1 MFVSTVNGRSH
12 LPQYRVA
19 CFLEFQRLC
28 HVCRLSHKLNPMH
41 IFTAADRTYI
51 LGLAAL
57 LKSVDLNVSQSG
69 EDRVKISVVSTRIYS
84 PEKEQLQHCCKY
96 QIEWQELQS
105 NYDQLL
111 SVSGSKLPYVKLE
124 PRKYTKETERLI
136 WLDSDTIVLGSL
148 KPLWNLD
155 FQTLPI
161 AAAANFWGNPNNY
174 QNRNPYFNSGV
185 LVYNMKL
192 WEEEQLSEK
201 LLRNARTH
209 VWGDRDQG
217 ALNSVLV
224 GRWKQLEQI
233 WNNHDTEDMSS
244 KVMHFM
250 SRPKP
255 WESSTPN
262 QLWLDMLSQTPFKD
276 ELEKI
281 PNKFKGLSSFHVKYK
296 RLDRWLSEPI
306 LKFKSY
312 LKQQKR

>member
-1 MFVSTVNGRSH
+1 
-12 LPQYRVA
+12 
-19 CFLEFQRLC
+19 
-28 HVCRLSHKLNPMH
+28 MH

-57 LKSVDLNVSQSG
+57 LKSVDLNVSESG
-69 EDRVKISVVSTRIYS
+69 KQPVKISIVSTRID
-84 PEKEQLQHCCKY
+84 PQQKKQLQNCCKY

-148 KPLWNLD
+148 EPLWNLD
-155 FQTLPI
+155 FQTMPV
-161 AAAANFWGNPNNY
+161 AAAANVWGNCNNY
-174 QNRNPYFNSGV
+174 QDRNPYFNSGV

-192 WEEEQLSEK
+192 WEEEKLSEK
-201 LLRNARTH
+201 LLQNARVH

-224 GRWKQLEQI
+224 GRWKQLGQI
-233 WNNHDTEDMSS
+233 WNNHDTDDKSS

-255 WESSTPN
+255 WESSAPN
-262 QLWLDMLSQTPFKD
+262 QLWLDMLSKTPFKD
-276 ELEKI
+276 EIEKI
-281 PNKFKGLSSFHVKYK
+281 PNKFKGLSSFQVKYR

-312 LKQQKR
+312 LKKQKR

>member
-1 MFVSTVNGRSH
+1 
-12 LPQYRVA
+12 
-19 CFLEFQRLC
+19 
-28 HVCRLSHKLNPMH
+28 MH

-69 EDRVKISVVSTRIYS
+69 EQPVKISIVSTRIE
-84 PEKEQLQHCCKY
+84 PHQKEQLQNCCKY

-111 SVSGSKLPYVKLE
+111 SISGSKLPYVKLE
-124 PRKYTKETERLI
+124 PQKYTKETERLI

-148 KPLWNLD
+148 EPLWNLD

-161 AAAANFWGNPNNY
+161 AAAANFWGNLNNY
-174 QNRNPYFNSGV
+174 QDRNPYFNSGV

-201 LLRNARTH
+201 LLQNARTH

-224 GRWKQLEQI
+224 GRWKQLDQI
-233 WNNHDTEDMSS
+233 WNNHKTDDMSS

-255 WESSTPN
+255 WESSAPN
-262 QLWLDMLSQTPFKD
+262 QLWLDMLSQTPFKE

-281 PNKFKGLSSFHVKYK
+281 PNKFKGLSSFHVKYQ

-312 LKQQKR
+312 LKQPKR

>member
-1 MFVSTVNGRSH
+1 
-12 LPQYRVA
+12 
-19 CFLEFQRLC
+19 
-28 HVCRLSHKLNPMH
+28 MH

-57 LKSVDLNVSQSG
+57 LKSVDLNVSESG
-69 EDRVKISVVSTRIYS
+69 KQPVKISIVSTRID
-84 PEKEQLQHCCKY
+84 PQQKKQLQNCCKY

-148 KPLWNLD
+148 EPLWNLD
-155 FQTLPI
+155 FQTMPV
-161 AAAANFWGNPNNY
+161 AAAANVWGNCNNY
-174 QNRNPYFNSGV
+174 QDRNPYFNSGV

-192 WEEEQLSEK
+192 WEEDKLSEK
-201 LLRNARTH
+201 LLQNARVH

-224 GRWKQLEQI
+224 GRWKQLGQI
-233 WNNHDTEDMSS
+233 WNNHDTDDKSS

-255 WESSTPN
+255 WESSAPN
-262 QLWLDMLSQTPFKD
+262 QLWLDMLSKTPFKD

-281 PNKFKGLSSFHVKYK
+281 PNKFKGLSSFQVKYR

-312 LKQQKR
+312 LKKQKR

>member
-1 MFVSTVNGRSH
+1 
-12 LPQYRVA
+12 
-19 CFLEFQRLC
+19 
-28 HVCRLSHKLNPMH
+28 MH

-69 EDRVKISVVSTRIYS
+69 KEQVKISVVSTRIYS
-84 PEKEQLQHCCKY
+84 QQKEQLQNCCKY

-148 KPLWNLD
+148 EPLWNLD

-161 AAAANFWGNPNNY
+161 AAAANVWGNPNNY
-174 QNRNPYFNSGV
+174 QDLSPYFNSGV

-201 LLRNARTH
+201 LLHNARTH

-224 GRWKQLEQI
+224 GRWKKLDQI
-233 WNNHDTEDMSS
+233 WNNYKTDDMSS
-244 KVMHFM
+244 KVMHFI

-255 WESSTPN
+255 WESTAPN

-276 ELEKI
+276 ELEQI
-281 PNKFKGLSSFHVKYK
+281 PNNFKGLSSFTIKYK
-296 RLDRWLSEPI
+296 TLDRWLSEPI
-306 LKFKSY
+306 LKFRSY
-312 LKQQKR
+312 LKKQKL

>member
-1 MFVSTVNGRSH
+1 
-12 LPQYRVA
+12 
-19 CFLEFQRLC
+19 
-28 HVCRLSHKLNPMH
+28 MH

-57 LKSVDLNVSQSG
+57 LKSVDLNVSESG
-69 EDRVKISVVSTRIYS
+69 KQPVKISIVSTRID
-84 PEKEQLQHCCKY
+84 PQQKKQLQNCCKY

-136 WLDSDTIVLGSL
+136 WLDSDTIVVGSL
-148 KPLWNLD
+148 EPLWNLN
-155 FQTLPI
+155 FQTMPV
-161 AAAANFWGNPNNY
+161 AAAANVWGNCNNY
-174 QNRNPYFNSGV
+174 QDRNPYFNSGV

-192 WEEEQLSEK
+192 WEEDKLSEK
-201 LLRNARTH
+201 LLQNARVH

-224 GRWKQLEQI
+224 GRWKQLGQI
-233 WNNHDTEDMSS
+233 WNNHDTDDKSS

-255 WESSTPN
+255 WESSAPN
-262 QLWLDMLSQTPFKD
+262 QLWLDMLSKTPFKD

-281 PNKFKGLSSFHVKYK
+281 PNKFKGLSSFQVKYR

-312 LKQQKR
+312 LKKQKR

>member
-1 MFVSTVNGRSH
+1 
-12 LPQYRVA
+12 
-19 CFLEFQRLC
+19 
-28 HVCRLSHKLNPMH
+28 MH

-69 EDRVKISVVSTRIYS
+69 EDQVKISVVSTRIYS
-84 PEKEQLQHCCKY
+84 QQKEQLQNCCKY
-96 QIEWQELQS
+96 QIEWQELPS

-161 AAAANFWGNPNNY
+161 AAAANVWGNPNNY
-174 QNRNPYFNSGV
+174 QDRNPYFNSGV

-201 LLRNARTH
+201 LLQNARIH
-209 VWGDRDQG
+209 VWGDCDQG

-224 GRWKQLEQI
+224 GRWKQLDQI
-233 WNNHDTEDMSS
+233 WNNHNTDDMSS
-244 KVMHFM
+244 KVMHFI

-255 WESSTPN
+255 WESCAPN

-276 ELEKI
+276 ELSRIK
-281 PNKFKGLSSFHVKYK
+281 NNSDWLSRLKVKYK
-296 RLDRWLSEPI
+296 RWEPWLMEPTTKI
-306 LKFKSY
+306 KSY
-312 LKQQKR
+312 LKNRQR

>member
-1 MFVSTVNGRSH
+1 
-12 LPQYRVA
+12 
-19 CFLEFQRLC
+19 
-28 HVCRLSHKLNPMH
+28 MH

-69 EDRVKISVVSTRIYS
+69 EQPVKISIVSTRIDAQQ
-84 PEKEQLQHCCKY
+84 KEQLQNCCKY
-96 QIEWQELQS
+96 KIEWQELQS

-111 SVSGSKLPYVKLE
+111 SISGSKIAYVKLE
-124 PRKYTKETERLI
+124 PGKYTKETERVI

-148 KPLWNLD
+148 EPLWNLD

-161 AAAANFWGNPNNY
+161 AAAANIWGNPNHY
-174 QNRNPYFNSGV
+174 QDLNPYFNSGV

-201 LLRNARTH
+201 LLQNARTH

-224 GRWKQLEQI
+224 GRWKQFDQI
-233 WNNHDTEDMSS
+233 WNNHKSDDRSS
-244 KVMHFM
+244 KVIHFM

-255 WESSTPN
+255 WESSAPN
-262 QLWLDMLSQTPFKD
+262 QLWLEMLSQTPFKD

-281 PNKFKGLSSFHVKYK
+281 PHKFKGLSRFQVKYK

-312 LKQQKR
+312 LKKQKL

>member
-1 MFVSTVNGRSH
+1 
-12 LPQYRVA
+12 
-19 CFLEFQRLC
+19 
-28 HVCRLSHKLNPMH
+28 MH

-57 LKSVDLNVSQSG
+57 LKSVDLNVSQCG
-69 EDRVKISVVSTRIYS
+69 EQPVKISIVSTRIDAQQ
-84 PEKEQLQHCCKY
+84 KEQLQNCCKY
-96 QIEWQELQS
+96 KIEWQELQS

-111 SVSGSKLPYVKLE
+111 SISGSKLPYVKLE

-148 KPLWNLD
+148 EPLWNLD

-161 AAAANFWGNPNNY
+161 AAAANVWGNPNHY
-174 QNRNPYFNSGV
+174 QDLNPYFNSGV

-201 LLRNARTH
+201 LLQNARTH

-224 GRWKQLEQI
+224 GRWKQLDQI
-233 WNNHDTEDMSS
+233 WNSHKSDDRSS
-244 KVMHFM
+244 KVIHFM

-255 WESSTPN
+255 WESSAPN

-276 ELEKI
+276 ELKKI
-281 PNKFKGLSSFHVKYK
+281 PHKFKGLSSFQVKYK

-312 LKQQKR
+312 LKKQKL

>member
-1 MFVSTVNGRSH
+1 
-12 LPQYRVA
+12 
-19 CFLEFQRLC
+19 
-28 HVCRLSHKLNPMH
+28 MH

-57 LKSVDLNVSQSG
+57 LKSVDLNVSESG
-69 EDRVKISVVSTRIYS
+69 KQPVKISIVSTRID
-84 PEKEQLQHCCKY
+84 PQQKKQLQNCCKY

-148 KPLWNLD
+148 EPLWNLD
-155 FQTLPI
+155 FQTMPV
-161 AAAANFWGNPNNY
+161 AAAANLWGNCNNY
-174 QNRNPYFNSGV
+174 QDRNPYFNSGV

-192 WEEEQLSEK
+192 WEEDKLSEK
-201 LLRNARTH
+201 LLQNARIH

-224 GRWKQLEQI
+224 GRWKQLGQI
-233 WNNHDTEDMSS
+233 WNNHDTDDKSS

-255 WESSTPN
+255 WENSAPN
-262 QLWLDMLSQTPFKD
+262 QLWLDMLSKTPFKD

-281 PNKFKGLSSFHVKYK
+281 PNKFKGLSSFQVKYR

-312 LKQQKR
+312 LKKQKR